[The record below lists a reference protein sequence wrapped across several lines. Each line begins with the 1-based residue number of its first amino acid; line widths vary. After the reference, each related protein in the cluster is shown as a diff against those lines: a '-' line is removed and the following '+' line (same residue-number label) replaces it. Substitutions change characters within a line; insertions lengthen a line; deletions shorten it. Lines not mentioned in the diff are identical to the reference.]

1 MRMRGGRMIVN
12 PVRYGSGGNA
22 VKQVD
27 VNVTTTVGGL
37 TAYYMENGTLK
48 SVRKANFKADAGSM
62 LTLIS
67 ISGAIIGL
75 ALTGATEKMR
85 TDIKGY
91 PIIFAQV
98 NDA

>member
-1 MRMRGGRMIVN
+1 MIVN

-22 VKQVD
+22 VKQVA

-48 SVRKANFKADAGSM
+48 SIQKANFQADAGSM

-67 ISGAIIGL
+67 RSGTIIGL

-85 TDIKGY
+85 TDIKNY
-91 PIIFAQV
+91 PVIFAQV

>member
-1 MRMRGGRMIVN
+1 MIFN
-12 PVRYGSGGNA
+12 PVRYVSGGSA

-27 VNVTTTVGGL
+27 VNVTATVGGL
-37 TAYYMENGTLK
+37 TAYYMENGTLM
-48 SVRKANFKADAGSM
+48 SVQKANFRADAGSM

-67 ISGAIIGL
+67 RSGTIIGL

-85 TDIKGY
+85 TDIRNY

>member
-1 MRMRGGRMIVN
+1 MRLRGGRMIVN

-22 VKQVD
+22 VKQVA

-48 SVRKANFKADAGSM
+48 SVQKANLQADAGSM

-67 ISGAIIGL
+67 RSGTIMGL

-85 TDIKGY
+85 TDIRGY
-91 PIIFAQV
+91 PVIFAQV

>member
-1 MRMRGGRMIVN
+1 MIVN

-22 VKQVD
+22 VKQVA
-27 VNVTTTVGGL
+27 VNVNTTVGGL

-48 SVRKANFKADAGSM
+48 SVQKANFRADAGSM

-67 ISGAIIGL
+67 ISGTIIGL

-85 TDIKGY
+85 TDIKNY
-91 PIIFAQV
+91 PVIFAQV